1 MFRSFFLGGF
11 ECATG
16 YNVHNRWIDK
26 IAATQHDRFARE
38 DYARLGQCGIRA
50 AREAVRWPVVNPEAG
65 KYHFS
70 SLDPML
76 EAAHEHKIELIFDLF
91 HYGYPNDVNLLSDE
105 FASRFA
111 EYCYKVTQH
120 ISKYYAGQIY
130 ITPVNEPSF
139 FAWAAGHAGLFAPHL
154 RDHGFTLKVQF
165 CRAAIKG
172 IDAIWSAEP
181 SARIVNVDP
190 VCRVV
195 PPVDRP
201 DLEKDAEFF
210 NNTAVF
216 ECFDMIAGRMFPEL
230 GGSRKHLDIVGVN
243 YYWTNQWEIGSPE
256 IPLGED
262 DERSASLSELV
273 ATVYKRYGGDILI
286 SETSHAEE
294 RRAPYV
300 RYVAE
305 QCVKLLEMGVPLQGV
320 CLYPI
325 LGMPEWHSPEEWT
338 RMGLWDLHP
347 NGDVLE
353 RVLHEPMCRELVKA
367 QAKIARVLARRGKA
381 AELL

>member
-1 MFRSFFLGGF
+1 MMFRSFFLAGF

-16 YNVHNRWIDK
+16 FNVHNRWIDK
-26 IAATQHDRFARE
+26 IAATQHDRFVNE
-38 DYARLGQCGIRA
+38 DYARLAQCEIHA
-50 AREAVRWPVVNPEAG
+50 AREAVRWPLVNPKKG
-65 KYHFS
+65 KYDFS
-70 SLDPML
+70 TVRPVL
-76 EAAHEHKIELIFDLF
+76 EAARQQDVELIFDYF
-91 HYGYPNDVNLLSDE
+91 HYGYPRDVDLLSDE
-105 FASRFA
+105 FAGRFA
-111 EYCYKVTQH
+111 EYCYRVT
-120 ISKYYAGQIY
+120 KYIARNYGGQLY
-130 ITPVNEPSF
+130 ITPLNEPSF

-165 CRAAIKG
+165 CKAAIKG
-172 IDAIWSAEP
+172 IDAIWAAAP
-181 SARIVNVDP
+181 SARLVNVDP

-195 PPVDRP
+195 PPTDRP
-201 DLEKDAEFF
+201 ELQGDADFF

-216 ECFDMIAGRMFPEL
+216 ECFDMISGRMLPEL

-256 IPLGED
+256 IPLGDD
-262 DERSASLSELV
+262 DERSASLSDIV
-273 ATVYKRYGGDILI
+273 ASVYKRYGGDIVI

-294 RRAPYV
+294 RRAPYL

-305 QCVKLLEMGVPLQGV
+305 QSIRLLEMGVPLQGV

-353 RVLHEPMCRELVKA
+353 RVLYEPMCRELIKA
-367 QAKIARVLARRGKA
+367 QKKVGKVLAGRT